1 MIVLLKIIIMHQDNC
16 IFCKISKGEIPS
28 YKIWEDDEFFAIL
41 DIFPNT
47 KGMTLVIPKQH
58 YDSYAFEMPDDVYS
72 RFLLASKK
80 VGKLLDDK
88 LGVMR
93 TALVMEGMGVN
104 HAHAKLYPLHG
115 LGKDFKAMDP
125 EGTVF
130 FELYQGYLSTRLG
143 PKADDEE
150 MKKLQALFI

>member
-1 MIVLLKIIIMHQDNC
+1 MHQDNC
-16 IFCKISKGEIPS
+16 IFCKISKGEFPS

-58 YDSYAFEMPDDVYS
+58 YDSYAFEMSDDIYS
-72 RFLLASKK
+72 RFFLASKK
-80 VGKLLDDK
+80 VAKMLDEK
-88 LGVMR
+88 LGVIR

-104 HAHAKLYPLHG
+104 HAHIKLYPLHG
-115 LGKDFKAMDP
+115 LGKDFKAMVP
-125 EGTVF
+125 EGNVF
-130 FELYQGYLSTRLG
+130 YENYQGYLSTRLG

-150 MKKLQALFI
+150 MKKLQALFV

>member
-1 MIVLLKIIIMHQDNC
+1 MHKENC

-28 YKIWEDDEFFAIL
+28 YKIWDDGEFFAIL

-80 VGKLLDDK
+80 VGKMLDEK

-104 HAHAKLYPLHG
+104 HAHIKLYPLHG
-115 LGKDFKAMDP
+115 LGKDFKEIVP
-125 EGTVF
+125 EGNVF
-130 FELYQGYLSTRLG
+130 YENYQGYLSTRLG
-143 PKADDEE
+143 PKAGDEE
-150 MKKLQALFI
+150 MKKLQTLFV

>member
-1 MIVLLKIIIMHQDNC
+1 MHQDNC

-58 YDSYAFEMPDDVYS
+58 YVSYAFEMSDDVYS

-80 VGKLLDDK
+80 VGKILDEK

-104 HAHAKLYPLHG
+104 HAHVKLYPLHG
-115 LGKDFKAMDP
+115 LGKDFEAIIP
-125 EGTVF
+125 EGNVF
-130 FELYQGYLSTRLG
+130 YENYQGYLSTRLG

-150 MKKLQALFI
+150 MKKLQALFV